1 MRYYPSK
8 EGVDGGA
15 HPLRS
20 AGYLLCG
27 LRLQLK
33 SALQHKQQV
42 EVMPG

>member
-1 MRYYPSK
+1 MRYSPSK

-27 LRLQLK
+27 LRLQLE
-33 SALQHKQQV
+33 SPLQHKQQV
-42 EVMPG
+42 EVTPG